1 MGQMHTL
8 WIILVCFSG
17 VFAFAFLLAGVQGMQ
32 EENPE
37 PPKDVSEKISHIVDA
52 TIFGALGS
60 MLGGVEKNWSKQPNE
75 RKLVYAGSI
84 CLVAFVLFVFLAKQA

>member
-1 MGQMHTL
+1 MHTL
-8 WIILVCFSG
+8 WIILACFSG

-52 TIFGALGS
+52 TIFGSLGS
-60 MLGGVEKNWSKQPNE
+60 MLRGVAKNCSKQLNE
-75 RKLVYAGSI
+75 RHLIYAGLISLAAFMVFL
-84 CLVAFVLFVFLAKQA
+84 CLVR